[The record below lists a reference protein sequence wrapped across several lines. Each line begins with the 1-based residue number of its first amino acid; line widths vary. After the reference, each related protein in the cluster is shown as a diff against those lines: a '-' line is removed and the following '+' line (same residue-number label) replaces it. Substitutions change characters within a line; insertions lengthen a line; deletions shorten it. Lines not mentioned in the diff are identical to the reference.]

1 MLILTNMSILE
12 MSEEEKAAI
21 RKQHTDAT
29 KNFYQKKADEKAGLK
44 AKPKEEPKKEEPK
57 K

>member
-1 MLILTNMSILE
+1 MSVAN

-21 RKQHTDAT
+21 RKQHEEAT
-29 KNFYQKKADEKAGLK
+29 KAFNQKKADEKAGIQFK
-44 AKPKEEPKKEEPK
+44 VPEKPKEEPPKEEK